1 MIVII
6 YDEYIEEQGGIAIIP
21 GRKNSKKEV
30 FYLKEVE
37 KKRYVVE
44 NYFGRMKRYRR
55 LGTRYD
61 RLSSVYLS
69 FLSIASLMD
78 WVK

>member
-78 WVK
+78 